1 MDKYAAISI
10 IGFSAIIS
18 FFLAITVDMSNQ
30 GLGAMGNFIIPPFVG
45 LMSLFLLL
53 LVWWLIKTPNIRI
66 VIAVLLSAYNIYV
79 GLALHLEKENWP
91 LVIF

>member
-1 MDKYAAISI
+1 MNKYAAIST

-18 FFLAITVDMSNQ
+18 FFLAITVNQSNQ
-30 GLGAMGNFIIPPFVG
+30 GLGAMENFILPPLVG
-45 LMSLFLLL
+45 LMSLLLFLII
-53 LVWWLIKTPNIRI
+53 WWLIKTPNIRI
-66 VIAVLLSAYNIYV
+66 VIVVLLAIYNIYV